1 MPMRLLIVED
11 DPGLGDFLLRVI
23 REAAW
28 AADLVA
34 SGPAA
39 LSALAVNPYDLAIL
53 DIGLPA
59 MDGFEVT
66 RRFRAEGGRTPIL
79 MLTARDGLAD
89 RVTGLDAGADDY
101 LAKPF
106 AVEELLARCRAL
118 TRRPLPTLEVTL
130 RLADL
135 ELDTAAR
142 IARRGGA
149 VLRLSQREYALL
161 EFLLRHPRRVQS
173 RTRILES
180 VWDDNFDPVG
190 NVIEVL
196 IARLRR
202 KVDPPGL
209 PPLLHTVR
217 GAGYLLSD
225 QDAPD
230 AL

>member
-1 MPMRLLIVED
+1 MRLLIVED
-11 DPGLGDFLLRVI
+11 DPALGELLLRVI

-28 AADLVA
+28 AADLVTD
-34 SGPAA
+34 GPAA
-39 LSALAVNPYDLAIL
+39 LTALAVTPYDLAIV
-53 DIGLPA
+53 DVGLPGI
-59 MDGFEVT
+59 DGFEVA
-66 RRFRAEGGRTPIL
+66 RRFRAQGGNSPIL
-79 MLTARDGLAD
+79 MLTARDALAD

-118 TRRPLPTLEVTL
+118 TRRPKPTLEVTL

-142 IARRGGA
+142 VARRAGTT
-149 VLRLSQREYALL
+149 LRLSQREYALL
-161 EFLLRHPRRVQS
+161 EFLLRNPRRVQS
-173 RTRILES
+173 RSRILEN

-202 KVDPPGL
+202 KVDRAGL
-209 PPLLHTVR
+209 PPLVHTVR
-217 GAGYLLSD
+217 GAGYMLTDLPSA
-225 QDAPD
+225 DAV
-230 AL
+230 

>member
-1 MPMRLLIVED
+1 MRLLIVED
-11 DPGLGDFLLRVI
+11 DPGLGELLLRVL

-28 AADLVA
+28 AADLVTT
-34 SGPAA
+34 GPDA
-39 LSALAVNPYDLAIL
+39 LSALAVVPYDLAIL
-53 DIGLPA
+53 DVGLPLL
-59 MDGFEVT
+59 DGFEVA
-66 RRFRAEGGRTPIL
+66 RRHRSAGGRTPLL
-79 MLTARDGLAD
+79 MLTARDGLSD

-118 TRRPLPTLEVTL
+118 TRRPPSPLDVTL

-142 IARRGGA
+142 IARRSGA
-149 VLRLSQREYALL
+149 ALRLSHREFALL

-173 RTRILES
+173 RARILEN

-209 PPLLHTVR
+209 RPLLHTVR
-217 GAGYLLSD
+217 GAGYVLTD
-225 QDAPD
+225 QPAPD

>member
-1 MPMRLLIVED
+1 MRLLIVED
-11 DPGLGDFLLRVI
+11 DPGLGELLLRVI

-28 AADLVA
+28 AADLVTT
-34 SGPAA
+34 GPAA
-39 LSALAVNPYDLAIL
+39 LTALAITPYDLAIL
-53 DIGLPA
+53 DVGLPA
-59 MDGFEVT
+59 MDGYEVA
-66 RRFRAEGGRTPIL
+66 RRFRAQGGSTPIL
-79 MLTARDGLAD
+79 MLTARNGLAD

-118 TRRPLPTLEVTL
+118 TRRPAPTLDVTL

-142 IARRGGA
+142 VARRAGTA
-149 VLRLSQREYALL
+149 LRLSQREYALL
-161 EFLLRHPRRVQS
+161 EFLLRNPRRVQS
-173 RTRILES
+173 RARILEN

-202 KVDPPGL
+202 KVDRPGL

-217 GAGYLLSD
+217 GAGYLLTD
-225 QDAPD
+225 QPAPD